1 MTDETATAVLV
12 ASGDEGIRAQVAL
25 TLGDDKYRI
34 LEATDTEAA
43 IVVIATELPPL
54 LVLDAALEGAG
65 ALAIAKSIRAQP
77 ETADCRVLVL
87 TARGDTAPADAPGV
101 DATLALPFTSLA
113 LLGKVDA
120 LQPAG

>member
-1 MTDETATAVLV
+1 VTDEAATVVLV
-12 ASGDEGIRAQVAL
+12 ASGDEGLRAQVAL
-25 TLGDDKYRI
+25 TLGDDRYQVI
-34 LEATDTEAA
+34 EADDTEAA
-43 IVVIATELPPL
+43 IVAIATQLPPL

-77 ETADCRVLVL
+77 ETAGSRVLVL
-87 TARGDTAPADAPGV
+87 TTRGDGAPADAPGV

-113 LLGKVDA
+113 LLRKNDT